1 MAKKKS
7 FSSRKN
13 PYDWS
18 KNGSLWKQLLDLIQ
32 PTAERA
38 KPEGAQI
45 SRERWDAPELKME
58 WSSSDDIGRAIQ
70 ILISPARKKMKLVVN
85 GSAWKDSSQERRWKT
100 EGLMTIPI
108 PPDLRKLDLSTL
120 YQELNESKEIVSA
133 WTEIDLD
140 RADPLPCRSCN

>member
-58 WSSSDDIGRAIQ
+58 WSSPDHIGRAIQ
-70 ILISPARKKMKLVVN
+70 ILISASHGKGKTYRLLVN
-85 GSAWKDSSQERRWKT
+85 GSAWKDSKRERHWKT
-100 EGLMTIPI
+100 EDLKTVPI
-108 PPDLRKLDLSTL
+108 PRDLEK
-120 YQELNESKEIVSA
+120 
-133 WTEIDLD
+133 
-140 RADPLPCRSCN
+140 